1 MVRILAAGLAA
12 VVLISACGYKG
23 PLVMP
28 EPSADEKEST
38 EKTKKQK
45 TP

>member
-1 MVRILAAGLAA
+1 MTILAAG
-12 VVLISACGYKG
+12 CGYKG

-28 EPSADEKEST
+28 EQEAAESEST